1 MAILDAD
8 RDAFVVWFGVL
19 CSSWSITSRGT
30 SLRSYLDPLG
40 NDTLPFVREGNVMVT
55 RTPVPICMLYNILH
69 ACSPAHQTC
78 EMLLRTGGLVC

>member
-30 SLRSYLDPLG
+30 SLRSYLNPLG
-40 NDTLPFVREGNVMVT
+40 NQTLPFVREGNVMVT
-55 RTPVPICMLYNILH
+55 RTAAAAAMHHIMH
-69 ACSPAHQTC
+69 ACLPVYQTC
-78 EMLLRTGGLVC
+78 ETLLHTRGLVC